1 MTHPKLRISSLAGAK
16 APGEPCRWC
25 GDGGKGHCVYQVLIR
40 SVWRGGAIV
49 LQVAHG
55 DLWNAKPTERNCR
68 NILKDWEF
76 AKVCFSFSVW
86 ERHKAT
92 ALQESLWNKHK
103 SPHPHPRP
111 NRHAGLARSFL
122 PGGQKRL
129 VPRTVKIIRLAEHRP
144 SWKILIVLKTLSRVK
159 MIWIPEACQSVRCRI
174 LKPAK
179 I

>member
-1 MTHPKLRISSLAGAK
+1 M
-16 APGEPCRWC
+16 
-25 GDGGKGHCVYQVLIR
+25 
-40 SVWRGGAIV
+40 
-49 LQVAHG
+49 
-55 DLWNAKPTERNCR
+55 
-68 NILKDWEF
+68 
-76 AKVCFSFSVW
+76 W

-92 ALQESLWNKHK
+92 ALQESLRNKHK

-159 MIWIPEACQSVRCRI
+159 MI
-174 LKPAK
+174 
-179 I
+179 